1 MMIEGLHL
9 FLANV
14 WVVPLGVLLGM
25 FVGGMPGLTSS
36 GTLAMLLP
44 ILMALPP
51 EIALMLGV
59 SMYAGAEMGNSFPS
73 VMLNIPGTPAGAVT
87 CFDGYPM
94 MLRGE
99 AARALGICIMAS
111 TIGALAGGA
120 AAITLAPTIALVALR
135 FGPAEICIVIL
146 FGLAVIAQLSA
157 GGVARG
163 LLAGFFGLL
172 LATTG
177 TDPTYG
183 QFRGTFDIVYLFDR
197 IPVVAVLIGLLGF
210 SEVLIHAER
219 GFARLVE
226 SGPGAGR
233 GDGGNPAAKLGWRGI
248 AQGFRDTVRRPV
260 EWIRASA
267 IGVGIG
273 AMPGAGGSVATF
285 VAYQQSVAFAPPERK
300 KRYGQGAHEGL
311 IAADASNNSM
321 VGGALVPLLTLGIPG
336 SGSMAVLLVVMS
348 YHGLYVGPRLFT
360 FSGDVAYAVL
370 WSQFLAAAFVLVI
383 GTALAWFAWRTALVR
398 LAYIVPIV
406 SVFCLLGGFA
416 RNGYVFDMGVMVV
429 FGVLGYVMKKHRYP
443 VVAML
448 LGVILGP
455 LFEENFMR
463 SWRMGF
469 GEFDVFWGSPIALV
483 LWGLFAVTFVGPP
496 GVRLARRLFARP
508 NAGGAGPR

>member
-1 MMIEGLHL
+1 MMLEGFQV
-9 FLANV
+9 FLANI
-14 WVVPLGVLLGM
+14 WVVPLGVLIGM
-25 FVGGMPGLTSS
+25 FVGAMPGLTSS

-44 ILMALPP
+44 ILMALPA
-51 EIALMLGV
+51 EISLMLGV

-99 AARALGICIMAS
+99 ASRALGICIMAS
-111 TIGALAGGA
+111 TIGALTGGI
-120 AAITLAPTIALVALR
+120 AAISLAPKIALVALR

-146 FGLAVIAQLSA
+146 FGLAIIAQLSA
-157 GGVARG
+157 GGLARG

-183 QFRGTFDIVYLFDR
+183 QFRGTFDIVYLFDHL
-197 IPVVAVLIGLLGF
+197 PVVAVLIGLLGF
-210 SEVLIHAER
+210 SEVLLHAEK
-219 GFARLVE
+219 GFARLVDSADRGTA
-226 SGPGAGR
+226 SGAVGWAG
-233 GDGGNPAAKLGWRGI
+233 I
-248 AQGFRDTVRRPV
+248 VQGFRDTVRRPV
-260 EWIRASA
+260 EWIRASV

-285 VAYQQSVAFAPPERK
+285 VAYQQSVAFASPERK
-300 KRYGQGAHEGL
+300 KSYGKGAHEGL
-311 IAADASNNSM
+311 IAADASNNAM

-360 FSGDVAYAVL
+360 FSADIAYAVL
-370 WSQFLAAAFVLVI
+370 WSQFLAAAFVLAI
-383 GTALAWFAWRTALVR
+383 GTVLAWFAWRVALIR

-463 SWRMGF
+463 AWRMGF
-469 GEFDVFWGSPIALV
+469 GEFDIFWESRIALI
-483 LWGLFAVTFVGPP
+483 LWTLFAVTFVAGPFTRL
-496 GVRLARRLFARP
+496 VRRLAAR
-508 NAGGAGPR
+508 